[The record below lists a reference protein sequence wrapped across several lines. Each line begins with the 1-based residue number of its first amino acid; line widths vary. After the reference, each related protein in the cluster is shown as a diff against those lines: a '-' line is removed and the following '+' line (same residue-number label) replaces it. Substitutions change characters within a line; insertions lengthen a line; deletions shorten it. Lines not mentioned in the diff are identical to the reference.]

1 MTTTPIPDSGA
12 ASGLRSAAVGSLS
25 GMLAGFLFGVLAMLV
40 QAVITHVT
48 IASYGESRVDYG
60 YASFAQSDVL
70 IVFTL
75 LGSIFG
81 VLYGAA
87 RVRLR
92 TPGVPTALGFAFLL
106 VLILEPL
113 LSSGQGGFSA
123 HVDMTQAVTGPS
135 GFAKTFVFAQ
145 DVGPPYLLGSI
156 LAALV
161 FLQGLA
167 IPLFARLGGQLLPR
181 LPARAYAVI
190 AAGPGPALL
199 GLFLL
204 AVALIS
210 GGD

>member
-1 MTTTPIPDSGA
+1 
-12 ASGLRSAAVGSLS
+12 
-25 GMLAGFLFGVLAMLV
+25 MLAGFLFGVLAMLV

-48 IASYGESRVDYG
+48 IASYGESRSDYG
-60 YASFAQSDVL
+60 YASLAQPDVL
-70 IVFTL
+70 IVFTI

-87 RVRLR
+87 IARLR
-92 TPGVPTALGFAFLL
+92 TPGVPTALGFAVLL
-106 VLILEPL
+106 VLVLEPL

-145 DVGPPYLLGSI
+145 DVAPPHLLGSM

-167 IPLFARLGGQLLPR
+167 ISLFARLGGQLLPR

-190 AAGPGPALL
+190 AAGPGVALL
-199 GLFLL
+199 CLFLL
-204 AVALIS
+204 VVALLS